1 MTYLSWSPFEVD
13 RVEEHRKYANENL
26 NKIFMI
32 IGIPGKTTFTTAQ
45 PCENAKLKYPS
56 LSIFD
61 WKTQFSWIIG
71 FQEKVE
77 MSQLSLGEWLLG
89 DQEAYLKNLGV
100 WNVHNVLNYI
110 AMVLIEQYPEDLSK
124 WYAIDE
130 TNTFELS
137 KFIRDL
143 YSTLL

>member
-110 AMVLIEQYPEDLSK
+110 VE
-124 WYAIDE
+124 
-130 TNTFELS
+130 N
-137 KFIRDL
+137 DL
-143 YSTLL
+143 YRKGKSPATTHCSGKNDARSGDLGQS